1 MGRVKMSAR
10 ARAAAI
16 APGDASCAGRHPNRT
31 EDQAMKVLVIG
42 AAGKTGRL
50 VIDRALAAGYSVK
63 ALVHDTEA
71 LVEHPFAEGVQ
82 IVQGDVHDPKTVH
95 AAVTSCEAVI
105 DTLGGKKPFLKT
117 DLESSAA
124 RVVLAAMNDAGV
136 KRLIVIS
143 MLGAGDSGEQAPFW
157 YEHLLLPTFLHG
169 ALPDKNAL
177 EAEVQA
183 SGLEWVLVR
192 PPMLTDDAATG
203 SIKVIAEQAIAHKIT
218 RGDLAQFLVDQITSD
233 AYLGQAVVI
242 ANS

>member
-1 MGRVKMSAR
+1 MSAR
-10 ARAAAI
+10 SIADTI
-16 APGDASCAGRHPNRT
+16 APGDTSCAAGHPKPT
-31 EDQAMKVLVIG
+31 EDKEMKVLVIG

-50 VIDRALAAGYSVK
+50 VIDRALVAGYSVK

-95 AAVTSCEAVI
+95 AAVTACDAVI

-124 RVVLAAMNDAGV
+124 RVVLAAMKDAGV

-143 MLGAGDSGEQAPFW
+143 VLGAGDSGKQASFW

-169 ALPDKNAL
+169 ALPDKNAM
-177 EAEVQA
+177 EAEVKA
-183 SGLEWVLVR
+183 SGVEWVLVR
-192 PPMLTDDAATG
+192 PPVLTDDAATG
-203 SIKVIAEQAIAHKIT
+203 AVKVFGEQEIAHKIT
-218 RGDLAQFLVDQITSD
+218 RGDLAQFLVDQLATD